1 MTRNARWA
9 LAGGAMNS
17 LGSTTAPPSPSPAQS
32 DLLNIRIPL
41 LKSLRHVRSQTRD
54 GSQEELSTTSKR
66 PPTSHGGLQTS
77 QGSGSITSVTALT
90 SSHLSSSTSH
100 LLVTRRVT
108 KPNYI
113 RSGPGHFALSASSA
127 RSRN

>member
-17 LGSTTAPPSPSPAQS
+17 LGSTTVPPSPPPALS

-41 LKSLRHVRSQTRD
+41 LKSRRHVRSQTRD
-54 GSQEELSTTSKR
+54 GSQEELSTTSKQ

-77 QGSGSITSVTALT
+77 QDSGSSTSVTVLT
-90 SSHLSSSTSH
+90 RSRLSSSTSH
-100 LLVTRRVT
+100 LLVTQRVT
-108 KPNYI
+108 KQNYV

-127 RSRN
+127 